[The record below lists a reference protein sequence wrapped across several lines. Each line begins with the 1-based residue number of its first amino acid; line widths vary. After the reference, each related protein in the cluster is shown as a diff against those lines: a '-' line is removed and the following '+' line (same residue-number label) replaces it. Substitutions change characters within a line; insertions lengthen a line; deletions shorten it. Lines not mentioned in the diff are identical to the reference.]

1 MRVYSTDELDYE
13 VYLHRIGRSGRFS
26 CKGAA
31 FNCLVTTQDEEN
43 MTKIERH
50 FRRYAT
56 QDEENMTKI
65 ERHFQRYATQV
76 CWDNEGDFENA

>member
-13 VYLHRIGRSGRFS
+13 VYLLRIGRSGHFDH
-26 CKGAA
+26 KGAT

-50 FRRYAT
+50 F
-56 QDEENMTKI
+56 
-65 ERHFQRYATQV
+65 QRYATEV

>member
-13 VYLHRIGRSGRFS
+13 VYLHIIGRSGCFGR
-26 CKGAA
+26 KGAA
-31 FNCLVTTQDEEN
+31 FNCLFT
-43 MTKIERH
+43 
-50 FRRYAT
+50 T

-65 ERHFQRYATQV
+65 ERHFQRYATEV